1 MLPTNAAQLA
11 KRAVTAQARRERR
24 KHDAFVRHE
33 LCFPVADG
41 DYFAHRSAGK
51 RRVLRSTRM
60 TASRDLAA
68 RFEAYADWRRRLSAG
83 ISSLHA
89 WLQQQDLAD
98 AQADVKVQQVLERLQ
113 QDKLVVAFV
122 AEFSRGKSEL
132 INAIFF
138 ADFGQRLLPSSAGRT
153 TMCPTELLHDPSREP
168 SIRLL
173 PIETR
178 LNEATVSEFKNYA
191 DEWVTFAL
199 DLGSADRM
207 AETLARVS
215 QVKRVPVALARKYG
229 LFTDD
234 DDDILAAL
242 ERGDEGSVDIPCWRH
257 AEINFPHPLLQQGL
271 VVLDTPGLNAIGT
284 EPELTL
290 NLLPN
295 AHAVLFLLA
304 ADAGVTKT
312 DLDVWN
318 GHLAGEEDATR
329 AARIVVLNKIDGLWD
344 DLRDEAEINE
354 EIDRQVRSSA
364 QILGISAAQVFAV
377 SAQKALLA
385 KVNGDDDLLMRSR
398 LPALE
403 HSLSRKLIPAKRDLV
418 GAATQAEVRAL
429 TTAIRAILDAR
440 AVAIGEQL
448 AELIALRGKN
458 QDVVEHMM
466 TRVKE
471 EKEVFERGL
480 ARYTA
485 LRTVFTQHTNDLFE
499 IIGLP
504 ALRNNASQ
512 TRQRIEDSPFT
523 RGVRE
528 AMGDFFARLRA
539 DFDQAGRQ
547 GAEIHDLMRAMYM
560 RFAHEHDIDIYVP
573 PQLSVLKYLKEIERM
588 ERAYNTHFNTLWN
601 MVSKAKYPLMKQFF
615 ETIASRARHI
625 YKVANRDVDGWLRA
639 VMSPLE
645 TQVREHHIQ
654 LRRRLDSVR
663 RIHRASDELES
674 RILELEQAREA
685 LESQR
690 QGHRDQS
697 AAVDMIIE
705 APDALPLAANA

>member
-1 MLPTNAAQLA
+1 MIP
-11 KRAVTAQARRERR
+11 
-24 KHDAFVRHE
+24 
-33 LCFPVADG
+33 
-41 DYFAHRSAGK
+41 
-51 RRVLRSTRM
+51 
-60 TASRDLAA
+60 SRDLAA

-83 ISSLHA
+83 ISSLHE
-89 WLQQQDLAD
+89 WLSQQDLAD
-98 AQADVKVQQVLERLQ
+98 AQADIKVQQLIERLQ

-153 TMCPTELLHDPSREP
+153 TMCPTELLHDPSRPP

-178 LNEATVSEFKNYA
+178 LNEATVSEFKHYA
-191 DEWVTFAL
+191 DEWVTFPL
-199 DLGSADRM
+199 DLAAADRM

-229 LFTDD
+229 LFSER
-234 DDDILAAL
+234 DDDILSAL
-242 ERGDEGSVDIPCWRH
+242 ERDEEGSVDIPCWRH

-271 VVLDTPGLNAIGT
+271 IILDTPGLNAIGT

-318 GHLAGEEDATR
+318 AHLAGEDETTK
-329 AARIVVLNKIDGLWD
+329 AARIVILNKIDGLWD
-344 DLRDEAEINE
+344 ELKEEFEINA
-354 EIDRQVRSSA
+354 EIDRQVESTASM
-364 QILGISAAQVFAV
+364 LGISAAQVFAV

-385 KVNGDDDLLMRSR
+385 KVNGDDPLLTRSR
-398 LPALE
+398 LPVLE

-418 GAATQAEVRAL
+418 GAAMQTEIRAL
-429 TTAIRAILDAR
+429 AASIRAILDSR
-440 AVAIGEQL
+440 ANGISEQL
-448 AELIALRGKN
+448 AELIELRGKN
-458 QDVVEHMM
+458 QDVVTHMM
-466 TRVKE
+466 ARVKD
-471 EKEVFERGL
+471 EKELFERGL

-485 LRTVFTQHTNDLFE
+485 LRTVFTQHTNDLYDV
-499 IIGLP
+499 IGLSS
-504 ALRNNASQ
+504 LRQNA
-512 TRQRIEDSPFT
+512 TRTRERIEGSPFT
-523 RGVRE
+523 KGVRD
-528 AMGDFFARLRA
+528 AMSDFFARLRA

-547 GAEIHDLMRAMYM
+547 GAEIHDLMRAMYT
-560 RFAHEHDIDIYVP
+560 RFAHENRLDIYVP
-573 PQLSVLKYLKEIERM
+573 PQFSVLKYLKEIERM

-615 ETIASRARHI
+615 ETVASRARHI
-625 YKVANRDVDGWLRA
+625 YKVANRDVEAWLKA

-674 RILELEQAREA
+674 RILELEQSREA
-685 LESQR
+685 LETQR
-690 QGHRDQS
+690 QGLKQQVG
-697 AAVDMIIE
+697 ALDMVIE
-705 APDALPLAANA
+705 APDVLPLAANG

>member
-1 MLPTNAAQLA
+1 M
-11 KRAVTAQARRERR
+11 
-24 KHDAFVRHE
+24 
-33 LCFPVADG
+33 
-41 DYFAHRSAGK
+41 S
-51 RRVLRSTRM
+51 
-60 TASRDLAA
+60 ASRDLAA

-83 ISSLHA
+83 ISALHE
-89 WLQQQDLAD
+89 WLQQQDLAG
-98 AQADVKVQQVLERLQ
+98 AQVDVKVQQLLERLQ

-153 TMCPTELLHDPSREP
+153 TMCPTELLHDPSRPP

-191 DEWVTFAL
+191 DEWVTFPL
-199 DLGSADRM
+199 DLAQADRM

-229 LFTDD
+229 LFTER
-234 DDDILAAL
+234 DDDILSAL

-271 VVLDTPGLNAIGT
+271 IILDTPGLNAIGT

-318 GHLAGEEDATR
+318 GHLAGEDEATK
-329 AARIVVLNKIDGLWD
+329 AARMVILNKIDGLWD
-344 DLRDEAEINE
+344 DLKEEVEINA
-354 EIDRQVRSSA
+354 EIDRQVDSSA
-364 QILGISAAQVFAV
+364 KMLGISPAQVFAV

-385 KVNGDDDLLMRSR
+385 KVNGDDALLTRSR
-398 LPALE
+398 LPILE

-418 GAATQAEVRAL
+418 GAATQNE
-429 TTAIRAILDAR
+429 IRAMTASIRSLLDAR
-440 AVAIGEQL
+440 RAGIGEQL
-448 AELIALRGKN
+448 VELIALRGKN

-466 TRVKE
+466 ERVKE
-471 EKEVFERGL
+471 EKEIFERGL

-485 LRTVFTQHTNDLFE
+485 LRTVFTQHTNDLFD
-499 IIGLP
+499 IIGLS
-504 ALRNNASQ
+504 ALRQNAAR
-512 TRQRIEDSPFT
+512 TRERIEGSPFT
-523 RGVRE
+523 KGVRD

-547 GAEIHDLMRAMYM
+547 GAEIHDLMRAMYT
-560 RFAHEHDIDIYVP
+560 RFAHENRTELYVP
-573 PQLSVLKYLKEIERM
+573 PQFSVLKYLKEIERM

-615 ETIASRARHI
+615 ETIASRSRHI
-625 YKVANRDVDGWLRA
+625 YKVANRDVEVWLKA

-645 TQVREHHIQ
+645 TQVREHHTQ

-674 RILELEQAREA
+674 RIMELEQTREA
-685 LESQR
+685 IEVQR
-690 QGHRDQS
+690 QGMKQQVAS
-697 AAVDMIIE
+697 LDMIIE
-705 APDALPLAANA
+705 APEALPLAANG

>member
-1 MLPTNAAQLA
+1 
-11 KRAVTAQARRERR
+11 
-24 KHDAFVRHE
+24 
-33 LCFPVADG
+33 LCFPPANG
-41 DYFAHRSAGK
+41 GCHAHSFLDA
-51 RRVLRSTRM
+51 TR
-60 TASRDLAA
+60 TNRIVHSRDLAA
-68 RFEAYADWRRRLSAG
+68 RFEAYADWRRRLSSG
-83 ISSLHA
+83 ISALHE
-89 WLQQQDLAD
+89 WLSQQDLAD
-98 AQADVKVQQVLERLQ
+98 AQVDVKVQQLLERLQ
-113 QDKLVVAFV
+113 QDRLVVAFV

-153 TMCPTELLHDPSREP
+153 TMCPTELLHDPSRPP

-191 DEWVTFAL
+191 DEWVTFPL
-199 DLGSADRM
+199 DLASAERM

-229 LFTDD
+229 LFTER
-234 DDDILAAL
+234 DDDILSAL

-271 VVLDTPGLNAIGT
+271 VILDTPGLNAIGT

-318 GHLAGEEDATR
+318 GHLAGEDDATK
-329 AARIVVLNKIDGLWD
+329 AARLVILNKIDGLWD
-344 DLRDEAEINE
+344 ELKEEVEINA
-354 EIDRQVRSSA
+354 EIDRQVDASA
-364 QILGISAAQVFAV
+364 KMLGISPAQVFAV

-385 KVNGDDDLLMRSR
+385 KVNGDDALLMRSR
-398 LPALE
+398 LPILE
-403 HSLSRKLIPAKRDLV
+403 HSLSRKLIPAKRELV
-418 GAATQAEVRAL
+418 GAQTQSEVRAL
-429 TTAIRAILDAR
+429 TASIRAILDSR
-440 AVAIGEQL
+440 ASGIGEQL
-448 AELIALRGKN
+448 TELIALRGKN

-466 TRVKE
+466 ARVKE

-485 LRTVFTQHTNDLFE
+485 LRTVFTQHTNDLFDV
-499 IIGLP
+499 IGLS
-504 ALRNNASQ
+504 ALRQNAAR
-512 TRQRIEDSPFT
+512 TRERIEGSPFT
-523 RGVRE
+523 KGVRE
-528 AMGDFFARLRA
+528 AMSDFFARLRS

-547 GAEIHDLMRAMYM
+547 GAEIHDLMRAMYA
-560 RFAHEHDIDIYVP
+560 RFAHENRTEIYVP
-573 PQLSVLKYLKEIERM
+573 PQFSVLKYLKEIERM

-615 ETIASRARHI
+615 ETVASRARHV
-625 YKVANRDVDGWLRA
+625 YKVANRDVEVWLKA

-685 LESQR
+685 LEGQR
-690 QGHRDQS
+690 QGLRQQV
-697 AAVDMIIE
+697 AALDLVIE
-705 APDALPLAANA
+705 APEALPIAANA